1 MACRIRRQLE
11 RYAQLGGVFTR
22 RKSLHTMQIDLRLKV
37 RSAKMDGKDASGPLA
52 RSLAATRALKLA
64 IHSES
69 LTGFTGIVL
78 QRAEFAS
85 KAALSVRKKKKP
97 KRISAIALMSI
108 MSNKIRSRLPTH
120 EPILTNMLSKDE
132 VRATLESARRT
143 MHQIDASDERASHV
157 RQMPGEHSLDTPS
170 PLLEDPSIE

>member
-1 MACRIRRQLE
+1 
-11 RYAQLGGVFTR
+11 
-22 RKSLHTMQIDLRLKV
+22 MQIDLRLKV
-37 RSAKMDGKDASGPLA
+37 RSAKMDGKDATGSLA

-78 QRAEFAS
+78 QRAELAS
-85 KAALSVRKKKKP
+85 KASLSVRKKKKP

-170 PLLEDPSIE
+170 PLLEDPSLE

>member
-1 MACRIRRQLE
+1 MFFA
-11 RYAQLGGVFTR
+11 
-22 RKSLHTMQIDLRLKV
+22 
-37 RSAKMDGKDASGPLA
+37 
-52 RSLAATRALKLA
+52 
-64 IHSES
+64 ES

-170 PLLEDPSIE
+170 PLLEDPSLE